1 MYGATAPEEF
11 LFKKCSTASAVSHPP
26 GSLCLLFAYMRTY
39 TDTKFAREACEES
52 GHWETALEVFN
63 FSPFPST
70 VISTNAGIAAGGRG
84 VIPSRWHVCRPLE
97 TSPFVF
103 FDQ

>member
-1 MYGATAPEEF
+1 MIS
-11 LFKKCSTASAVSHPP
+11 LFT
-26 GSLCLLFAYMRTY
+26 SLCLLFAYMRTY

-70 VISTNAGIAAGGRG
+70 VISINAGIAAGGRG
-84 VIPSRWHVCRPLE
+84 VVPNPSG
-97 TSPFVF
+97 
-103 FDQ
+103 Q